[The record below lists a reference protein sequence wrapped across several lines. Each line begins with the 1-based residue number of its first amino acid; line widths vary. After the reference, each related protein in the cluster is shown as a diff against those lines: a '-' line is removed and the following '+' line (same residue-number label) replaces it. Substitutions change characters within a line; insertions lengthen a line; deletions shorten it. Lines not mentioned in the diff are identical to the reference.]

1 MARHLRNVVQR
12 NRIFHFRRVIPL
24 DLRPRFRRRE
34 ITCSLRTSELHLAGI
49 RARELYLAAESLFEE
64 SRRDPMLSDDQ
75 LAAIVQDFYGYV
87 LDQENKLRLRLGRIP
102 EEVRVKR
109 AEHFRGVAQQARADL
124 GANEFGTVAFITEAM
139 ERKHKLAGQLDETGR
154 NQLSQALMRGGIELA
169 EAVRARYEGDF
180 TFEPRDKL
188 LARKVEALFAQP
200 AAAPPPATAQQSP
213 AAPVE
218 PPKEAAKAEGGPLF
232 AKVAESFVAK
242 QKQRRQW
249 ENQTALQNEKSYQL
263 FKAICGD
270 RPLRSYTRK
279 DAAAFKDVLE
289 RLPSNYGKAS
299 QYLGKTPD
307 EILALDAENDSKDER
322 LSIKTVKRH
331 LSALSALW
339 DEALPAAEAASN
351 IFSGF
356 KFSRQQRAQ
365 DQRPMWTK
373 ADLEKL
379 FKTPIWA
386 GCKSEGRR
394 STPGSLVIRD
404 EKFWLPLIAV
414 FSGARQEEICQLHV
428 EDIRQEE
435 GVWLFDINPRP
446 PRKLKNRSAVR
457 LVPIHD
463 ELIRIGF
470 LGYVDEQRKAGNARV
485 FPNLNPGGA
494 DDRLGHGFTK
504 WFTRYRRDVELYEVG
519 KDFHSFRHSAT
530 TFLHQGGALDS
541 VIDRLTGH
549 VLVGE
554 TGRYNKSSLIMQLNA
569 AIQTIDLKLDF
580 SKLYQTEWEPTQTL

>member
-49 RARELYLAAESLFEE
+49 RARELYLAAESLFQE
-64 SRRDPMLSDDQ
+64 SRCNPMLSDDQ

-87 LDQENKLRLRLGRIP
+87 LDQENKLRLKLGRIP

-139 ERKHKLAGQLDETGR
+139 ARKHKLAGQLDETGR

-188 LARKVEALFAQP
+188 LAQKVEELFAQP
-200 AAAPPPATAQQSP
+200 AAAPPPATAQQPPP
-213 AAPVE
+213 APAE

-232 AKVAESFVAK
+232 ANVAESFVAK
-242 QKQRRQW
+242 QKQRRHW

-289 RLPSNYGKAS
+289 RLPYNYGKAS

-307 EILALDAENDSKDER
+307 EILALDAANDSKDER

-373 ADLEKL
+373 TDLEKL

-435 GVWLFDINPRP
+435 GIWLFDINPRP

-463 ELIRIGF
+463 ELIRIGL

-504 WFTRYRRDVELYEVG
+504 WFTRYRRDVEVYEVG

-549 VLVGE
+549 ALVGE

-569 AIQTIDLKLDF
+569 AIQTIDVKVDF
-580 SKLYQTEWEPTQTL
+580 SSLYRK

>member
-1 MARHLRNVVQR
+1 MARLLRNVVQR
-12 NRIFHFRRVIPL
+12 NRIFHFRRAVPL
-24 DLRPRFRRRE
+24 DLRSRFRRRE

-102 EEVRVKR
+102 EEIRAKR
-109 AEHFRGVAQQARADL
+109 AEHFRDVAQRARVDL
-124 GANEFGTVAFITEAM
+124 GANEFGNVAFITEAM
-139 ERKHKLAGQLDETGR
+139 VRKHKLTDQLDETGR

-180 TFEPRDKL
+180 AFEPRDKL
-188 LARKVEALFAQP
+188 LARKVETLFSQP
-200 AAAPPPATAQQSP
+200 AAAQPQAPPQQSP
-213 AAPVE
+213 TASPE
-218 PPKEAAKAEGGPLF
+218 RPKEAAQAEDGALF
-232 AKVAESFVAK
+232 AETAERFVAK
-242 QKQRRQW
+242 QKKLRRW
-249 ENQTALQNEKSYQL
+249 EKQTAAQNEKSYEL
-263 FKAICGD
+263 FEVICGN
-270 RPLRSYTRK
+270 RPLRFYTRR
-279 DAAAFKDVLE
+279 DAATFKDVLE
-289 RLPSNYGKAS
+289 QLPADYGKAS
-299 QYLGKTPD
+299 RYLGKTPN
-307 EILALDAENDSKDER
+307 EILALDVENGSKGER

-339 DEALPAAEAASN
+339 DESIPLGDAADK

-356 KFSRQQRAQ
+356 KFPHQQRAQ

-373 ADLEKL
+373 ADLARL
-379 FKTPIWA
+379 FKTPVWA

-404 EKFWLPLIAV
+404 EKFWLPLIAI
-414 FSGARQEEICQLHV
+414 FSGARQEEICQLHT

-435 GVWLFDINPRP
+435 SVWVFDINARP

-470 LGYVDEQRKAGNARV
+470 LSYVDAQRKAGNARI
-485 FPNLNPGGA
+485 FPNLHSGGA
-494 DDRLGHGFTK
+494 DGRLGHGFTK

-530 TFLHQGGALDS
+530 TFLHQGGVSDS
-541 VIDRLTGH
+541 VVDRLTGH
-549 VLVGE
+549 TTPGE
-554 TGRYNKSSLIMQLNA
+554 TARYTKSTDIAQLKA
-569 AIQTIDLKLDF
+569 AIETVDAGVDF
-580 SKLYQTEWEPTQTL
+580 SGLYQG